1 VGLEHP
7 ATRAVVPQGARGNA
21 LTTNPTTSENT
32 GTLQAFHLESGGVMK
47 ELLSKWASLEKGR
60 CRESDPGTYDVIV
73 GGEFDAILGG
83 AWESVRE
90 PDEGWAA
97 RSTAFQSALLQAAVQ
112 EAIEARGWMGV
123 IGFGG
128 SKGADARVVTSND
141 DDGTDA
147 HGSTPAEAL
156 LSAYLTALEA
166 QG

>member
-1 VGLEHP
+1 
-7 ATRAVVPQGARGNA
+7 
-21 LTTNPTTSENT
+21 
-32 GTLQAFHLESGGVMK
+32 MK
-47 ELLSKWASLEKGR
+47 ELLERWAKAEPER
-60 CRESDPGTYDVIV
+60 CQPPQWS
-73 GGEFDAILGG
+73 GG
-83 AWESVRE
+83 ARVSLGPTNGFGPQHPVGRQDD
-90 PDEGWAA
+90 PVGL
-97 RSTAFQSALLQAAVQ
+97 ALLQAAAQ